1 MAQNQTYHLILP
13 STPESIRQVDP
24 FLQSIAEVAA
34 TTRERYHDVLLA
46 LTEAVNNAILHGN
59 RCADHTTVDVEVQ
72 IHGGTLV
79 AVITDCGTGFDP
91 ATLPDP
97 TDPENLLREGGRG
110 VFLIQHLA
118 DSVEFRQTPEGLEVT
133 LKMRL

>member
-1 MAQNQTYHLILP
+1 MALNQSYHLTLQ
-13 STPESIRQVDP
+13 SHPESIRQVDP

-34 TTRERYHDVLLA
+34 ATRERYHDVLLA
-46 LTEAVNNAILHGN
+46 MTEAVNNAILHGN
-59 RCADHTTVDVEVQ
+59 RCAADTTVDVDVQ
-72 IHGGTLV
+72 ITDGMMV
-79 AVITDCGTGFDP
+79 AVITDCGSGFDP

-133 LKMRL
+133 LKMQL